1 MKRLPILLLVGLALA
16 APPAFAEELG
26 AFFTKVNTYTY
37 PNGPGAGKRVLIRAR
52 QVFTIV
58 NLTTDESDRLWYQ
71 ILEPRKMRRIRG
83 EGWTPLA
90 PHELLADR
98 EQEVEIF
105 PEILEN
111 LDRAPVPLPVRAG
124 DLKMLNV
131 TAPSRTLPQ
140 ITWQKVRYETR
151 EPLRL
156 WIRATTGIARPATS
170 VNFLTRT
177 YEEMVSRNLPR
188 EKLNR
193 LLSGVIRVGDTTL
206 EVEWSLGK
214 PLRVQDETIL
224 TTTRTTWHYPSM
236 VVQFKNQ
243 LVEQVN

>member
-1 MKRLPILLLVGLALA
+1 MKRLPILLLIGLTLA
-16 APPAFAEELG
+16 WPSAFAEELG

-37 PNGPGAGKRVLIRAR
+37 PNGPGGGQRVLIRAR
-52 QVFTIV
+52 KVFAIV
-58 NLTTDESDRLWYQ
+58 NLTTDESNRLWYQ
-71 ILEPRKMRRIRG
+71 ILEPRKMRRIEG

-90 PHELLADR
+90 PHEVLADR
-98 EQEVEIF
+98 EQIVEIF

-111 LDRAPVPLPVRAG
+111 PDRAPATIPVRAG
-124 DLKMLNV
+124 DLEMLSI

-140 ITWQKVRYETR
+140 ITWQKVRYKTR

-156 WIRATTGIARPATS
+156 WIRAATGIARPAKS
-170 VNFLTRT
+170 VYFLTHT
-177 YEEMVSRNLPR
+177 YEEMVSRTLPR
-188 EKLNR
+188 EKLDR

-206 EVEWSLGK
+206 EVEWALGK
-214 PLRVQDETIL
+214 PLRIQDETIL
-224 TTTRTTWHYPSM
+224 TATRTTWHYPSI

>member
-1 MKRLPILLLVGLALA
+1 MKRLPFLLLVGLTLA
-16 APPAFAEELG
+16 SPPAFAEELG

-37 PNGPGAGKRVLIRAR
+37 PKGPGGGQRVLIRAR
-52 QVFTIV
+52 QVFAIV

-71 ILEPRKMRRIRG
+71 ILEPRKTRRIQG

-90 PHELLADR
+90 PHELLADQQQR
-98 EQEVEIF
+98 VEIF
-105 PEILEN
+105 PEIPEN
-111 LDRAPVPLPVRAG
+111 PDRAPATIPVRAG
-124 DLKMLNV
+124 NLEILNV
-131 TAPSRTLPQ
+131 TTPSRTFPQ
-140 ITWQKVRYETR
+140 ITWQKVRYKTR

-156 WIRATTGIARPATS
+156 WIRAATGIARPAAS

-206 EVEWSLGK
+206 EVEWALGK

>member
-1 MKRLPILLLVGLALA
+1 MKRLPILLLVGLTLAL
-16 APPAFAEELG
+16 PSAFAEELG
-26 AFFTKVNTYTY
+26 SFFTKVNTYTY
-37 PNGPGAGKRVLIRAR
+37 PNGPGGGQRVLIRAR
-52 QVFTIV
+52 QVFAIV
-58 NLTTDESDRLWYQ
+58 NLTTDESNRLWYQ
-71 ILEPRKMRRIRG
+71 ILEPRNMRRIRG

-98 EQEVEIF
+98 EQIVEIF

-111 LDRAPVPLPVRAG
+111 PARAPTTIPVRAG
-124 DLKMLNV
+124 DLEMLNV
-131 TAPSRTLPQ
+131 TSPSRTLPQ
-140 ITWQKVRYETR
+140 ITWQKVRYNTR

-156 WIRATTGIARPATS
+156 WIRAATGIARPAKS
-170 VNFLTRT
+170 VNFLTHT
-177 YEEMVSRNLPR
+177 YEEMVSRTLPR
-188 EKLNR
+188 EKLDR

-206 EVEWSLGK
+206 EVEWALGK

-224 TTTRTTWHYPSM
+224 TATRTTWHYPSM